1 MSSKA
6 FVLLLVIVLV
16 LGAGLGGAF
25 AGGIALGKS
34 QGDEELPAV
43 NTPAPTL
50 VTLPN
55 QEPAGQPDQ
64 PDFADIRQRLQS
76 GEITQEELAQ
86 LRQQFQGQ
94 AGGVR
99 GGQGFGGAE
108 GQGGFGGGGLVGT
121 VESLDG
127 NTLTI
132 NTTQGPLLAALGEE
146 TVIQMF
152 AEGSVSDLDVGTRV
166 TVTGQRSED
175 GTVEAVS
182 ILIVPEGGQGFP
194 AGGFGGRGAPNI
206 QPGGGS

>member
-1 MSSKA
+1 MA
-6 FVLLLVIVLV
+6 
-16 LGAGLGGAF
+16 
-25 AGGIALGKS
+25 
-34 QGDEELPAV
+34 
-43 NTPAPTL
+43 TPTDQA
-50 VTLPN
+50 
-55 QEPAGQPDQ
+55 PAGQTGQ
-64 PDFADIRQRLQS
+64 PDLSDLRQRFQS

-94 AGGVR
+94 AGGAQ
-99 GGQGFGGAE
+99 GGQGFGGAGG
-108 GQGGFGGGGLVGT
+108 GQGGFGGGGLAGT

-152 AEGSVSDLDVGTRV
+152 AEGSLSDLEVGTRV

-206 QPGGGS
+206 RPGGGS